1 MLRSQLVQISQD
13 IEVLLQN
20 ILMKNQMIHDFQLL
34 VQLNLWN
41 VFCKTDKVCGNISSE
56 TKNLLVLFFF

>member
-1 MLRSQLVQISQD
+1 MLRSHELVQISQD

-34 VQLNLWN
+34 VQLNW
-41 VFCKTDKVCGNISSE
+41 CGTRLQNR
-56 TKNLLVLFFF
+56 

>member
-1 MLRSQLVQISQD
+1 MLRSHELVQISQD

-34 VQLNLWN
+34 VQLQ
-41 VFCKTDKVCGNISSE
+41 
-56 TKNLLVLFFF
+56 LVWKRLQNR